1 MAHLTVSTKGLN
13 KVACRQLPEIKFQK
27 TQPESDCQGERFNTK
42 SAMGDY
48 WGLRMNRN
56 PPDEDYYGA
65 NF

>member
-42 SAMGDY
+42 SAMGD
-48 WGLRMNRN
+48 
-56 PPDEDYYGA
+56 
-65 NF
+65 